1 MADNYLERRMEDMK
15 AGRLRPHV
23 QHKTSALRKGYLE
36 FPFPPRRVLVVGGT
50 QGLPLDIVRMF
61 LKTGSKVAVFDT
73 DKPLGDSLAYKE
85 GIRYY
90 NLEDPSSES
99 ITSAFANL
107 LQAWRDVDII
117 IVTKFQESA
126 SGLVSSWTS
135 HRERFP
141 VPFGYAGRLI
151 LLFNSP
157 DSPDGPRRFATHE
170 SNISES
176 LFQFS
181 SQLRPYRITANAIIK
196 TTDPI
201 PELRDPIRLIQTLV
215 LPGNDFLNSLLIP
228 F

>member
-1 MADNYLERRMEDMK
+1 MK
-15 AGRLRPHV
+15 AGRLRPQV
-23 QHKTSALRKGYLE
+23 QKKTSAPRKGYIE

-73 DKPLGDSLAYKE
+73 DKSLGDSLAYKD

-90 NLEDPSSES
+90 NLEGPSSES

-117 IVTKFQESA
+117 IIAKFHVLA
-126 SGLVSSWTS
+126 SGLVSSWTT
-135 HRERFP
+135 HRDRFP

-151 LLFNSP
+151 LLINSP
-157 DSPDGPRRFATHE
+157 DSPDGPRGFATHE
-170 SNISES
+170 PYISET
-176 LFQFS
+176 LFQLS

-196 TTDPI
+196 NRDI
-201 PELRDPIRLIQTLV
+201 LSDNDLISELRDPIRIIQALV
-215 LPGNDFLNSLLIP
+215 LPGNDFLTSLLIP
-228 F
+228 C

>member
-15 AGRLRPHV
+15 AGRLRPQV
-23 QHKTSALRKGYLE
+23 QQKTSAPRKGYIE
-36 FPFPPRRVLVVGGT
+36 FPFSPRRVLVMGGT

-117 IVTKFQESA
+117 IVAKFQDSA
-126 SGLVSSWTS
+126 SGLVSTWTA
-135 HRERFP
+135 HRDRFP

-151 LLFNSP
+151 LLHPESFSP
-157 DSPDGPRRFATHE
+157 RGFATHE
-170 SNISES
+170 PNISET
-176 LFQFS
+176 LFQLS
-181 SQLRPYRITANAIIK
+181 SQLHPYRITANAIIK
-196 TTDPI
+196 SADPLS
-201 PELRDPIRLIQTLV
+201 ELRDPIRLIQTLV
-215 LPGNDFLNSLLIP
+215 LPGNDFLTSLLIP